1 MDINKLSQKMY
12 ENIPFGG
19 SLFTID
25 KIGLRMDRKNIIL
38 ENYKMWKSN
47 NYITILIFGEYV
59 HINIHSEFMP
69 FEKNNA
75 FRCLCAIFLLCSNSV
90 FTSYFSLKLILM
102 FNKLSLLMLFNK
114 SYYGFFLSLF
124 FDIVEIEWATDF
136 LDIYPFSFIDT
147 NNNNPKSFKKYR
159 NTFYS
164 KDGKKT
170 LRTVEKNGKIM
181 KEVKGVQKSFVDIYD
196 KGIKI
201 GSERK
206 ITRMEI
212 RQQGKHKKDLSF
224 ELINDCTE
232 KVFDKILPIVK
243 KQINK
248 VVGKDILQLNEH
260 WNDNPPEQYKRLF
273 IE

>member
-1 MDINKLSQKMY
+1 MY

-38 ENYKMWKSN
+38 ENYKMWKTN
-47 NYITILIFGEYV
+47 NFITILIFGEYA

-69 FEKNNA
+69 LEKNNA
-75 FRCLCAIFLLCSNSV
+75 FRCLCAIFLLFFNSV
-90 FTSYFSLKLILM
+90 FTPYFSLMLISM
-102 FNKLSLLMLFNK
+102 CNKLSPLMLFDK

-136 LDIYPFSFIDT
+136 LDVYPFSFIDA
-147 NNNNPKSFKKYR
+147 NNNNPKSFRKYE

-170 LRTVEKNGKIM
+170 LRTVEKNGKM
-181 KEVKGVQKSFVDIYD
+181 MREVKGVQKSLVDIYD
-196 KGIKI
+196 KGVKI

-212 RQQGKHKKDLSF
+212 RQQGKHKKDLTFDLLNGS
-224 ELINDCTE
+224 TE
-232 KVFDKILPIVK
+232 KAFDKVLPIVK
-243 KQINK
+243 TKINK
-248 VVGKDILQLNEH
+248 VIGKDTLQLSKH